1 MEEKKFEWLSL
12 TKGEVEKSFE
22 NTKEKVLKD
31 TGLENV
37 IDIKTQEQL
46 LALVRSY
53 QLLSQVKTEDEY
65 FISKNHRLAYHLL
78 NIDRQPSEIYEKE
91 LEITRVHYK
100 EKSLAKD
107 WKRKM
112 SKVFHPDKSNFK
124 FDVQDV
130 MSSVNKIYK
139 RLVGE
144 A

>member
-12 TKGEVEKSFE
+12 TKEEIDKSFDL
-22 NTKEKVLKD
+22 TKVKVLKD
-31 TGLENV
+31 TGLKGLIE
-37 IDIKTQEQL
+37 IKTKEQL
-46 LALVRSY
+46 LALVKSY
-53 QLLSQVKTEDEY
+53 QLLNQIKKEDEY

-78 NIDRQPSEIYEKE
+78 NIDRPQSEIYEKE

-112 SKVFHPDKSNFK
+112 SKIFHPDRSNFK

-130 MSSVNKIYK
+130 MSSVNNIYK

>member
-22 NTKEKVLKD
+22 NTKAKVLKD
-31 TGLENV
+31 TGLEDV

-46 LALVRSY
+46 LALVKSY

-100 EKSLAKD
+100 E
-107 WKRKM
+107 
-112 SKVFHPDKSNFK
+112 
-124 FDVQDV
+124 
-130 MSSVNKIYK
+130 
-139 RLVGE
+139 
-144 A
+144 

>member
-22 NTKEKVLKD
+22 NTKAKVLKD
-31 TGLENV
+31 TGLEDV

-46 LALVRSY
+46 LALVKSY
-53 QLLSQVKTEDEY
+53 QLLSQVKTDDEY